1 MRKEK
6 DTTPKE
12 RIEYLAEEIRKHDY
26 RYFVLS
32 DPLMSDYEYDQM
44 MQELIKLEVAYPELS
59 APDSPTKRVGGA
71 PTEEFPTVQHSSP
84 MLSLANS
91 YDDEEILD
99 FDRRVK
105 ELLPGEAVEYVA
117 ELKIDGVAVNLV
129 YQGIRLVLGSTRG
142 DGFYGDDITP
152 NLMTVRSIA
161 LRLMGD
167 ITECQ
172 VRGEVYLSK
181 ESFAQINK
189 DRQESGE
196 NLFANPRNSAAGS
209 LRQKDPK
216 EVSRRNLSMFAYWI
230 DTSQVSIKTHSDA
243 LILLKELGFL
253 VNPNW
258 AMCKTIEETLDFC
271 RRWEERRDN
280 LSYEI
285 DGVVI
290 KVNSRDQQRRMGS
303 TSKNP
308 RWAIAYKFKAREAT
322 TLLEDIVLQVGR
334 TGAITPVAILSAV
347 SLGGSTIR
355 RATLHNEDEIKRKDI
370 RVGDTVIF
378 EKGGD
383 VIPKVTGVVLEMRPE
398 GASSYLFPKTCPV
411 CRSNLMRDEDEAV
424 SRCENI
430 SCPAQTKRKIE
441 HFAGRTA
448 MDIEGLG
455 TAVIDQ
461 IVDKNLVSDYGDL
474 YSLTH
479 EQLSGLERLGDK
491 SAQNLIDAL
500 NDSKKVPLHR
510 MVFALG
516 IRNVGATA
524 GQLLADQFGSI
535 EGIAKAEK
543 EEIENI
549 DGIGPIIAQEVKRF
563 FKLEENRKVLDKLR
577 SAGLK
582 FSADVGARFPHPSE
596 EGPFYG
602 KTVVLTGTLSGYTR
616 DEAKDKIQ
624 SLGGKVAS
632 SVSAKTDLVVAGE
645 DPGSKYKVAQ
655 RLGVEI
661 IDEEEFLRR
670 IGKR

>member
-1 MRKEK
+1 MRKDK

-26 RYFVLS
+26 RYYVLS
-32 DPLMSDYEYDQM
+32 EPLMSDYEYDQM
-44 MQELIKLEVAYPELS
+44 MQELIKLEDAYPELA

-91 YDDEEILD
+91 YDDDEILD

-152 NLMTVRSIA
+152 NLMTVRSIP
-161 LRLMGD
+161 LRMMED

-243 LILLKELGFL
+243 LHLLKELGFL

-258 AMCKTIEETLDFC
+258 AVCKTIEETLDFC
-271 RRWEERRDN
+271 CRWEERRDN
-280 LSYEI
+280 LPYEI

-290 KVNSRDQQRRMGS
+290 KVNSRDQQRRLDS

-334 TGAITPVAILSAV
+334 TGAITPVAILSPV

-370 RVGDTVIF
+370 RVGDMVIF

-398 GASSYLFPKTCPV
+398 GTIAFKFPQSCPV
-411 CRSNLMRDEDEAV
+411 CGSHLVRDEDGAV

-430 SCPAQTKRKIE
+430 SCRAQRVRKIE

-455 TAVIDQ
+455 TAVIGQ

-474 YSLTH
+474 YSLTR
-479 EQLSGLERLGDK
+479 EQMSELERLGDK

-535 EGIAKAEK
+535 EAIAKAEV
-543 EEIENI
+543 EQIENI

-563 FKLEENRKVLDKLR
+563 FKLEENKKVLDKLR
-577 SAGLK
+577 RAGLK
-582 FSADVGARFPHPSE
+582 FSADVGARFPPPSE
-596 EGPFYG
+596 EGSFYG
-602 KTVVLTGTLSGYTR
+602 KTVILTGTLSGYTR
-616 DEAKDKIQ
+616 DEAKDIIQ

-632 SVSAKTDLVVAGE
+632 SVSSKTDLVVAGE
-645 DPGSKYKVAQ
+645 DPGSKYEVAQ

-661 IDEEEFLRR
+661 LDEEEFLRR
-670 IGKR
+670 IGER